1 MMICQ
6 SDIVDRGQGL
16 AHGEEVDVFVRQTE
30 LPSVSS
36 AVRLADGI
44 VTPPDQVAEF
54 RLALAV

>member
-1 MMICQ
+1 MA
-6 SDIVDRGQGL
+6 L
-16 AHGEEVDVFVRQTE
+16 
-30 LPSVSS
+30 SS